1 MRETRTPRS
10 FRLTRTPKRMEW
22 SSSCMLSLEADVR
35 FTKEGSTLTRSSISS
50 SPVGLVLLLL
60 LTCGLSGTGSL
71 TVAAGGPDVL
81 PQGRKTHQME
91 SLFPEEEAL
100 VDSFLVSL
108 PSDER

>member
-22 SSSCMLSLEADVR
+22 SSSCILSMEADVR

-50 SPVGLVLLLL
+50 SPVGVVLLLL
-60 LTCGLSGTGSL
+60 LKCGLSDSGSS

-91 SLFPEEEAL
+91 SLFPEEE
-100 VDSFLVSL
+100 VVFDPFLVLL